1 MRVFHAPLYLTDDI
15 CQMPT
20 NLFKFL
26 AVMDDSVWGCVI
38 MALFCTGT
46 LLWCFDKWSP
56 YSGQNNMER
65 FEDDDEN
72 RYFNLKECI
81 WFCMTSMTPQ
91 GGGELP
97 KNFSSRILIG
107 VWWIF
112 GFFIMAAYTSNLAA
126 FLTVTRLDVP
136 AKSLDDLIRQFTVE

>member
-1 MRVFHAPLYLTDDI
+1 MRSLDISLTDAN

-26 AVMDDSVWGCVI
+26 AVMDDSVWGCVLAA
-38 MALFCTGT
+38 MFVTGT

-56 YSGQNNMER
+56 YSCQNNMER

-72 RYFNLKECI
+72 RFFNLKESI
-81 WFCMTSMTPQ
+81 WFCLTSLTPQ
-91 GGGELP
+91 GGGELA
-97 KNFSSRILIG
+97 KSISCRMVIG
-107 VWWIF
+107 AWWIF
-112 GFFIMAAYTSNLAA
+112 GFIVISCYTANLAA

-136 AKSLDDLIRQFTVE
+136 AKSLHDLERQFTVE